1 MESGK
6 LDSAFLKKLAEDGYS
21 SYLVSD
27 LGYGGNKKKMFT
39 NEPDPIF
46 SPHKWGYSKTEKL
59 LYTLTSMVTPDQA
72 ERVNVQFEHPD
83 LRQYLPGATTTTM
96 RSGMQMVKQG
106 QFAPEHMHSARSF
119 RIVLKGPE
127 EGAYTTADGV
137 DLPLR
142 KGDIVLNPD
151 WVWHSHRNTG
161 NEDVIWFNGMD
172 VIMAYWM
179 GGVFYKDSKN
189 KRVESG
195 SSIGTHL
202 KELSQPAQTY
212 IGKKLARGSLLYYP
226 REFTIDPLIEIGES
240 EKSGSEIIRRI
251 IDPKNAGPL
260 FPTLDVK
267 FWYIPPEG
275 MSGEYQRT
283 ENIVF
288 LNYSG
293 RGSINLG
300 DIEYGLDQFDVIAI
314 PSWKKFNIINK
325 GRSPMIVLSY
335 SDRPMFEAMG
345 LYREA
350 I

>member
-1 MESGK
+1 MENEK
-6 LDSAFLKKLAEDGYS
+6 LDAQFLKRLAEEGYS

-39 NEPDPIF
+39 NEPDPLF
-46 SPHKWGYSKTEKL
+46 SPYRWGYEKTKDL
-59 LYTLTSMVTPDQA
+59 LYTLTSMVSPEEA

-83 LRQYLPGATTTTM
+83 LRPYLPGATTTTM

-127 EGAYTTADGV
+127 EGAYTTANGV

-151 WVWHSHRNTG
+151 WVWHSHRNLG

-189 KRVESG
+189 KKVSSG
-195 SSIGTHL
+195 SSIDTHL
-202 KELSQPAQTY
+202 KKWGQPTFTY
-212 IGKKLARGSLLYYP
+212 VNKKLEPGSLLYYP
-226 REFTIDPLIEIGES
+226 REYTIDSLIEIGES
-240 EKSGSEIIRRI
+240 EKDHSEVIRRI
-251 IDPKNAGPL
+251 INPRNAGPL

-275 MSGEYQRT
+275 QSAEYQRT

-293 RGSINLG
+293 EGSINVEG
-300 DIEYGLDQFDVIAI
+300 KRYEFGQFDVVAI
-314 PSWKKFNIINK
+314 PSWKKFSISNK
-325 GRSPMIVLSY
+325 SHNSMIALSY

-345 LYREA
+345 LYREGL
-350 I
+350 